1 MANSLAHLKM
11 ERGIGASNYCR
22 LSPDRLF
29 PGPGY
34 SGVILMWI
42 GAGFATLNWMAA
54 AIVILAMGV
63 SYHYR
68 IVSEEAML
76 MTTFGEQYQTYK
88 AHTWRLLPF
97 VY

>member
-1 MANSLAHLKM
+1 M
-11 ERGIGASNYCR
+11 E
-22 LSPDRLF
+22 
-29 PGPGY
+29 
-34 SGVILMWI
+34 GVLLMWV
-42 GAGFATLNWMAA
+42 GAGFATLNWVAVT
-54 AIVILAMGV
+54 VIMLAMGL

-88 AHTWRLLPF
+88 EHTWRLLPF